1 MKEAQWNPGI
11 ATHWDRILGD
21 ENGWGQ
27 EELELGFFVGLVHL
41 KAQPV
46 QQNTGTGQ
54 VVHIT
59 VLQAKS
65 HYTVIAV
72 LQAKSQYT
80 VIAVLQA
87 KSQYTVL
94 SLFQL

>member
-27 EELELGFFVGLVHL
+27 EELKLGFFVGLVHL
-41 KAQPV
+41 KAQSV
-46 QQNTGTGQ
+46 QQNTGTRQ
-54 VVHIT
+54 VVHI
-59 VLQAKS
+59 
-65 HYTVIAV
+65 AV
-72 LQAKSQYT
+72 LQGKP
-80 VIAVLQA
+80 
-87 KSQYTVL
+87 QYTVL